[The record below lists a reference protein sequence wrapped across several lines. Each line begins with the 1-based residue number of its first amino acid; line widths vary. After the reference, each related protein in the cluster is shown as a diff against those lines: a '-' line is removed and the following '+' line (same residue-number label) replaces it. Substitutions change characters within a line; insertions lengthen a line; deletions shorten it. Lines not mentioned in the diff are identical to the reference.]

1 MEFIVSLVLLLG
13 FLALFVWMA
22 GIPVDRFW
30 RYAYQVSLFALSVL
44 VTLSLVSYH
53 LGTHPNWAGIW
64 GHWVA
69 GRLVRVLGY
78 GPAYALVL
86 LGLILSVLGM
96 GRPRRLYIRWVS
108 GYLMVFFLLTLVPLW
123 GYRGPWIGIL
133 PYQLSAWTRAFLG
146 PYGGTVFLALWIM
159 LFGLLAIPVE
169 RLKIPLRWPKLSKKK
184 APAQQR
190 TQRPKVALK
199 KKSVEKPE
207 APTPSSTQ
215 TSSTFS
221 RTEESETSLTRG
233 EQSDFWK
240 EDTIPGGDALLP
252 LLNEPVV
259 ESTVDE
265 QECEENARLI
275 EQKLQ
280 EFKATGRVVAYHP
293 GPVVTR
299 YEYEPDPGVKLSK
312 VVNLADDLALR
323 MKTSK
328 VRIVAPLPD
337 KGRIGIE
344 IPNKKRRIVYFR
356 ELAGHP
362 KFKELPSKLGF
373 ALGVD
378 TAGHPVF
385 ADLTRMP
392 HLLIAGATGSGKSVC
407 INTII
412 LSILF
417 RAQPSDVR
425 FILIDPKRIELSYY
439 EGIPHLLLPVVKDRE
454 EAVEALQQVVRWMDL
469 RYKHFAKDGVRDIE
483 NHNLNARKRKDTPI
497 PYIVVVI
504 DEFADLILSVGKK
517 VEEPLARLAQMA
529 RAVGIH
535 LVVATQR
542 PSVDVITGLI
552 KANFPVRIAFKVAS
566 RVDSRTILDEI
577 GAEKLLGRGD
587 MLFLPPGS
595 SEPKRIH
602 GPFVSEEE
610 TKRITRELTRTYLK
624 KKLTDVFGPRPWDH
638 VVEEILDGG
647 YLSALTRSD
656 EPGSEERLHRVAT
669 HILSRVLRIPTA
681 EIVDGLEALR
691 EEYYEPIEEMI
702 EAPIILGSEK
712 GDEEAFV
719 LPGEGWDPLV
729 IEAARLA
736 VTRRTLSAT
745 LLQRR
750 FQIGFARA
758 ARILDQLERLEIVGP
773 QEGAKPRKVLMT
785 WEEFERRFRKRGESG
800 E

>member
-1 MEFIVSLVLLLG
+1 MEFVFSWALLLG

-30 RYAYQVSLFALSVL
+30 RSAYRVSLFALSLL
-44 VTLSLVSYH
+44 VALSLISYH
-53 LGTHPNWAGIW
+53 LQVYPNWAGVW
-64 GHWVA
+64 GQWTASH
-69 GRLVRVLGY
+69 LVRVLGF
-78 GPAYALVL
+78 GPAYALLL
-86 LGLILSVLGM
+86 LGFGLTVLGL
-96 GRPRRLYIRWVS
+96 GRPRRVYIRWVS
-108 GYLMVFFLLTLVPLW
+108 GYLMLFFLMSLWPLW

-133 PYQLSAWTRAFLG
+133 PFQLAHGTRTFLG
-146 PYGGTVFLALWIM
+146 PYGGTVFLGLWIA
-159 LFGLLAIPVE
+159 LFGLLAVPWTQIRV
-169 RLKIPLRWPKLSKKK
+169 PLRLPKFPKKK
-184 APAQQR
+184 RKPTTPRPQK
-190 TQRPKVALK
+190 PKVALK
-199 KKSVEKPE
+199 RKPTTAE
-207 APTPSSTQ
+207 APVDTSTLKIEET
-215 TSSTFS
+215 TSTTEPTTAGLS
-221 RTEESETSLTRG
+221 RG
-233 EQSDFWK
+233 DQSDFW
-240 EDTIPGGDALLP
+240 ESEAVPGGDALLP

-259 ESTVDE
+259 ESSVDE
-265 QECEENARLI
+265 RECEENARLI

-344 IPNKKRRIVYFR
+344 IPNRKRRIVYFR

-417 RAQPSDVR
+417 RAQPSEVR

-454 EAVEALQQVVRWMDL
+454 EAVEALRQVVRWMDL
-469 RYKHFAKDGVRDIE
+469 RYKHFAKDAVRDIE
-483 NHNLNARKRKDTPI
+483 SHNLSARRRKDPPI

-542 PSVDVITGLI
+542 PSVDVITGII

-566 RVDSRTILDEI
+566 KVDSRTIIDEI
-577 GAEKLLGRGD
+577 GAEKLLGKGD

-602 GPFVSEEE
+602 GPYVSEEE
-610 TKRITRELTRTYLK
+610 TKRITKELARAYLQ
-624 KKLTDVFGPRPWDH
+624 KKLTEVFGARRWNSVID
-638 VVEEILDGG
+638 EILDEG
-647 YLSALTRSD
+647 YLSALTRAD
-656 EPGSEERLHRVAT
+656 EPGSDERLRRVAT
-669 HILSRVLRIPTA
+669 HILTRVLRIPVE
-681 EIVDGLEALR
+681 EIIQGLETLR
-691 EEYYEPIEEMI
+691 ETYYEPIEEML
-702 EAPIILGSEK
+702 EAPILVGVET
-712 GDEEAFV
+712 EEEEELD
-719 LPGEGWDPLV
+719 LPGEGLDPLLL
-729 IEAARLA
+729 EAARLA

-745 LLQRR
+745 MLQRKLK
-750 FQIGFARA
+750 IGFARA
-758 ARILDQLERLEIVGP
+758 ARIMDQLEELGVVGP
-773 QEGAKPRKVLMT
+773 QEGAKPRQVLMT
-785 WEEFERRFRKRGESG
+785 MEELERKFRKGRDTT
-800 E
+800 